1 MAEQVKRKHGDQNSD
16 SDTQY
21 SHKKPGMVACT
32 CNLSTGEMGIETGEN
47 WKHAFFFGGGGRHV
61 ILKDNTVLCS
71 VCFFSTR
78 PN

>member
-47 WKHAFFFGGGGRHV
+47 WKHAFFFGGGKTCNSQRQYSFMQC
-61 ILKDNTVLCS
+61 LLFLNQA
-71 VCFFSTR
+71 
-78 PN
+78 